1 MIDTDFAE
9 SPYTT
14 DVAAERLKCSRGNTT
29 RKIQG
34 VAERIVNAAMA
45 DPSLWA
51 TSGRPDRAA
60 RGFTEFVLT
69 AGALAAGDPA
79 AFQLWVRK
87 MLERQEG

>member
-1 MIDTDFAE
+1 MIDTEFAAA
-9 SPYTT
+9 PFTT
-14 DVAAERLKCSRGNTT
+14 DEVAERLKCSRGNTT
-29 RKIQG
+29 RKVRD

-51 TSGRPDRAA
+51 KSGRPDRAA
-60 RGFTEFVLT
+60 RGFTEFVIT
-69 AGALAAGDPA
+69 CGALAAGDPA